1 MLLRGGVRFR
11 ASPPVPVVIPVAC
24 LMLSTWSHLLE
35 VGCSPDY
42 GYGDE
47 GNYYNQEP
55 QAGSSAPNQRY
66 RGGGGP

>member
-1 MLLRGGVRFR
+1 MQTMIEPLL
-11 ASPPVPVVIPVAC
+11 SSNI
-24 LMLSTWSHLLE
+24 LLE